1 LHTTVL
7 RCFGVVLIALL
18 LARDVTFAGE
28 ATLGEA
34 PAPDSV
40 EDLGSPVSRV
50 FEEAIREESILPG
63 LKRRLRDLPPFV
75 RDTRLLLNPRVYYFD
90 RQREDDTRSQAFT
103 YGGGLDYRSG
113 WFKET
118 VALGA
123 ALYTSQRLKGERN
136 RDGSGL
142 LQPGQQSYTVFGEA
156 YGALRYDTH
165 KLTLYRQDLQLPY
178 VNRQDTR
185 MTPNTFEGFTLAGD
199 FHDRRLDTQV
209 KYVAGYLTQI
219 RKRDEEEFI
228 SMSEAA
234 GVPGSSGQGMTFAG
248 ALVQFSERTF
258 VGAINYFVKDTL
270 NIAYTEADH
279 LHVVNDDLALRF
291 KVQGTH
297 QASVGA
303 DRLTGE
309 SFETWVV
316 GGSIAGSYRGLIVGL
331 KFSTTDTGA
340 PIRSP
345 FGNYPGYLSLML
357 KDFNRPGEDA
367 WGIGMSYNFERLGLR
382 GFSAFTNYAEGY
394 GARDADS
401 KQSLPVNREFDI
413 TFDYR
418 PQLHRLAQGLWLRVR
433 GSILDAEGANDLG
446 TEVRIILNYSI
457 PIL

>member
-1 LHTTVL
+1 VL
-7 RCFGVVLIALL
+7 RCFGVVLVALL
-18 LARDVTFAGE
+18 VARDVTFAGE

-40 EDLGSPVSRV
+40 EDLGSPVSQV

-75 RDTRLLLNPRVYYFD
+75 RDTRIRVNPRNYYFD
-90 RQREDDTRSQAFT
+90 LQREDDSRSEAFA
-103 YGGGLDYRSG
+103 YGGGLTYRSG
-113 WFKET
+113 WLKET
-118 VALGA
+118 AALGA
-123 ALYTSQRLKGERN
+123 ALYTSQRLKGDRN

-142 LQPGQQSYTVFGEA
+142 LQPGQQAYTVFGEA
-156 YGALRYDTH
+156 YGVLRYDTH
-165 KLTLYRQDLQLPY
+165 RLTLFRQDLQLPY

-199 FHDRRLDTQV
+199 FHHWRLDTQV

-219 RKRDEEEFI
+219 RKRDEEDFI

-234 GVPGSSGQGMTFAG
+234 GVPGASGQGMAFGG
-248 ALVQFSERTF
+248 ALVQFAERTF
-258 VGAINYFVKDTL
+258 AGVINYFVKDTL

-279 LHVVNDDLALRF
+279 LYVVNDDLAVRF
-291 KVQGTH
+291 RLQGTH
-297 QASVGA
+297 QASVGT

-309 SFETWVV
+309 SFDTWVV
-316 GGSIAGSYRGLIVGL
+316 GGSIAGSYSGFILAV

-345 FGNYPGYLSLML
+345 FGNYPGYLSLMQ

-367 WGIGMSYNFERLGLR
+367 WGIGMSYNFDRLGLR

-394 GARDADS
+394 GARDADT

-433 GSILDAEGANDLG
+433 ASLIDAEGESDLG
-446 TEVRIILNYSI
+446 TDVRIILNYTI